1 MSQEAGAALT
11 VMIGALVVR
20 LAATGAHQRY
30 VRSGM
35 GPWLILSGI
44 ILIAIGGFVLVRSLL
59 HRPQAASVGRV
70 GGAEEEHVHVDEH
83 AHGHHG
89 ESIAWLLVLPVV
101 TLLLVAP
108 PSLGSF
114 ALGRSVTVRQTQP
127 KGTLYPPLPVSATP
141 RPMTLREFDDR
152 AADGGAAAFNGA
164 TVELTGFAAGPGDPA
179 GDGFLLVRYQISC
192 CAADAQAAIVRVVGA
207 VPPTRDQW
215 VTVVG
220 TFEAG
225 GTDAPRLDASSV
237 TPISTPDDPY
247 ET

>member
-1 MSQEAGAALT
+1 VSQEAGAALT
-11 VMIGALVVR
+11 VMIGALLVR
-20 LAATGAHQRY
+20 LSATGAHQRY

-44 ILIAIGGFVLVRSLL
+44 VLIAIGGFVLARSLL
-59 HRPQAASVGRV
+59 RRPERVGAGRV
-70 GGAEEEHVHVDEH
+70 EGHEHSHGEEGH

-89 ESIAWLLVLPVV
+89 ESIAWLLVIPVV

-127 KGTLYPPLPVSATP
+127 KGTLYPPLPVSAEP
-141 RPMTLREFDDR
+141 RPTTLREFDDR

-164 TVELTGFAAGPGDPA
+164 TVELTGFAAGQGDPA
-179 GDGFLLVRYQISC
+179 GEGFLLARYQIAC

-207 VPPTRDQW
+207 VPPIKDQW

-220 TFEAG
+220 AFQAG
-225 GTDAPRLDASSV
+225 GTDAPRLRASSV
-237 TPISTPDDPY
+237 TPVPTPDDPY